1 MTALATMAALVI
13 LAGFLSGL
21 VPAYRDRKTGRALE
35 KRSTQ
40 DAEPAP

>member
-1 MTALATMAALVI
+1 MTALATMAALVV

-21 VPAYRDRKTGRALE
+21 IPAYRDRETGRALE

-40 DAEPAP
+40 DADLAP

>member
-13 LAGFLSGL
+13 VAGFLSGL
-21 VPAYRDRKTGRALE
+21 VPAYRDRATGRALE
-35 KRSTQ
+35 KRATR